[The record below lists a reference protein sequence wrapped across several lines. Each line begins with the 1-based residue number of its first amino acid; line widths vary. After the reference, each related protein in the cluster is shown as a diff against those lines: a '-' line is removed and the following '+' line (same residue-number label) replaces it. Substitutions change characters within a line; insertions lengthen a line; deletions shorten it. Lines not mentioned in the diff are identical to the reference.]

1 MVVGETDCISHFF
14 SEEGRQIDIIPAVST
29 AGTLFPIGKMDAHR
43 TGALHLAVSV
53 FVFRGAN
60 MLLQRRAK
68 TKYHCGDQWANT
80 CCTHPHWGETLHA
93 AATRRVVE
101 ELGVSFVL
109 SPRNRIIYRVAVG
122 NGLVEHEDVRIFRGE
137 ANSELRLMANPVE
150 VSATRWATVD
160 QIRAEIDSG
169 PSEFAPWLRI
179 YLARWGELGLDEP
192 TAHTCVSAVV
202 PQLTMAP
209 A

>member
-1 MVVGETDCISHFF
+1 MSHLLT
-14 SEEGRQIDIIPAVST
+14 EEARQSDIIPAISAV
-29 AGTLFPIGKMDAHR
+29 GTLFPIGKMDAHR

-53 FVFRGAN
+53 FVFRGAK

-93 AATRRVVE
+93 AATRRIVE
-101 ELGVSFVL
+101 ELGASFVL
-109 SPRNRIIYRVAVG
+109 SPRNRIIYRTSVG

-137 ANSELRLMANPVE
+137 ANSELRLKTNPAE

-160 QIRAEIDSG
+160 EIRAEMRRN
-169 PSEFAPWLRI
+169 PRNFAPWLRI
-179 YLARWGELGLDEP
+179 YLARWSELGLDELP
-192 TAHTCVSAVV
+192 AHTCDGPVV
-202 PQLTMAP
+202 PKAGRLTAAP